1 MTRNLIA
8 ACALALGSSWAVA
21 EDPAL
26 NAPNTPPES
35 GGSYQPQQ
43 IQLFDSSL
51 IENTKITDKDG
62 KHLGKVERLLIDS
75 LTGRV
80 RFVIVEVDKEWSLN
94 NPEVII
100 PWGTLQIAPQG
111 EKHYTTRIDAT
122 RDKLM
127 NAPHFDKAL
136 VQQLTTGEAGQH
148 IYAYWG
154 ATWHDQTNRGSTAQT
169 PAPVPPATTPG
180 AEPNLNTAPATTTS
194 TAPSPISHG
203 APSALPPAIPGTPPA
218 PITATDGSTS
228 HQAIGN
234 TGTSD
239 SPKPES
245 KVGQPAPSNP
255 STTPKEPDLST
266 EPDRSQGGDETD

>member
-8 ACALALGSSWAVA
+8 ACALALGSSFALA

-26 NAPNTPPES
+26 NAPNTPPDS
-35 GGSYQPQQ
+35 DTNYQPQH

-51 IENTKITDKDG
+51 IENTKVTDKDG

-80 RFVIVEVDKEWSLN
+80 RFVIVEADKEWSLN

-111 EKHYTTRIDAT
+111 EKSYTARIDAT

-154 ATWHDQTNRGSTAQT
+154 ATWQDHTRTGTAKAL
-169 PAPVPPATTPG
+169 APLPPATTPG
-180 AEPNLNTAPATTTS
+180 AEPNLDTTPPTSTTS
-194 TAPSPISHG
+194 TSPSPTPPG
-203 APSALPPAIPGTPPA
+203 APSALPPPIPGTPPS
-218 PITATDGSTS
+218 PITATDGSTGNQS
-228 HQAIGN
+228 IGN

-239 SPKPES
+239 SPKPDS
-245 KVGQPAPSNP
+245 KVGQPAPKAP
-255 STTPKEPDLST
+255 TTPPKESDLST
-266 EPDRSQGGDETD
+266 DPDRSEGGDETD